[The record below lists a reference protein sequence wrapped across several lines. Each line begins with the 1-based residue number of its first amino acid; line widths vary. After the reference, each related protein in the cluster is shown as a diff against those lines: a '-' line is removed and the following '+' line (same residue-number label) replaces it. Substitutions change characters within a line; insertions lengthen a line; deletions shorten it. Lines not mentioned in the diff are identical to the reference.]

1 MTSVLGLPS
10 YVAGLL
16 RHLEKHKN
24 CLKWAVDNDASHKI
38 TLTLTWNFH
47 QRRPTATTKENLWDR
62 LQRAVTLSTATG
74 KIPSEIRRLL
84 DDAPKQ
90 RSGRGR
96 FRRHME
102 WIRGSTASLPGSSRS
117 RSPQRHCSFCERG
130 ASSTSLATPVKRYS
144 WPRASSVSPARQ
156 TQSLSPGRT
165 STPLRGSTSLT
176 SPTNTS
182 NHTSPSHVKLAYKTE
197 EEVETSL
204 ERVMHKVRLKN
215 QEELDLIQTQWDE
228 TIREWPAMVRR
239 ESRRSLRVVTPTKG
253 TPRSPPV
260 SLKLTPT
267 KATPPVKDNIV
278 INPLCIGN
286 STASPPLK
294 TDAME
299 RNQNHLTHKV
309 CVHRADDSATCK
321 QSCNVTTL
329 DNSTVIM

>member
-1 MTSVLGLPS
+1 MLGLPS

-47 QRRPTATTKENLWDR
+47 QRRPAATKENLWDR
-62 LQRAVTLSTATG
+62 LQRAVTLSAATG
-74 KIPSEIRRLL
+74 KIPSDIRQLL

-102 WIRGSTASLPGSSRS
+102 WIRGSTASLPGASRS
-117 RSPQRHCSFCERG
+117 RSPQRHCSFCERA
-130 ASSTSLATPVKRYS
+130 ASSTSLATPAKRYS

-165 STPLRGSTSLT
+165 STPLT
-176 SPTNTS
+176 SPTRSNTS
-182 NHTSPSHVKLAYKTE
+182 NHTSPSRVKLTYKTE

-215 QEELDLIQTQWDE
+215 QEELDLIQEQWDQ
-228 TIREWPAMVRR
+228 TIREWPVMVRR
-239 ESRRSLRVVTPTKG
+239 ESRRSLRVTPTSA
-253 TPRSPPV
+253 TR
-260 SLKLTPT
+260 
-267 KATPPVKDNIV
+267 TPPIKDNIV
-278 INPLCIGN
+278 INPPVTGN
-286 STASPPLK
+286 STASRQVR
-294 TDAME
+294 TDAVE
-299 RNQNHLTHKV
+299 SNQNHLTHKV
-309 CVHRADDSATCK
+309 CVHRVDESATCK